1 MRWNMRLKW
10 GGDTV
15 VRDNELTGDAETNN
29 ASSRPVK
36 DDSRRRRALRTR
48 DCGKSRDVLN
58 GSART
63 A

>member
-1 MRWNMRLKW
+1 MEHEAEV

-15 VRDNELTGDAETNN
+15 VRGNELTGDAETNN

-36 DDSRRRRALRTR
+36 DDSRRRALRTR

-58 GSART
+58 GSGRT